1 MENTRVKHI
10 INTNALEYSK
20 NKYVIQ
26 RGGLTYLYPITT
38 FDNLFFGVK
47 LPNTSVL

>member
-10 INTNALEYSK
+10 INTDALEYSK
-20 NKYVIQ
+20 NKYVTQ
-26 RGGLTYLYPITT
+26 RGDLTYLCPITT

-47 LPNTSVL
+47 LTNTSVV